1 MLDYE
6 TSVLTSPIA
15 SNGTEPEVERDVVL
29 SVRDLHYAYP
39 NGHPALRGVNLTIR
53 AGERVALMGPNGAG
67 KSTLLMHLN
76 GILQPRQGQPGSG
89 GSIEVAGLQLSAGN
103 LGRIRALVGVVFQNP
118 DDQLFSPSVYD
129 DIAYGPLYMGLPKD
143 EIATRVRDA
152 LAAVDMTG
160 FEERM
165 PHHLSI
171 GQRKRISL
179 ATVLVMDPAILVLDE
194 PSAGLDPRARR
205 GLISLLRSLP
215 QTLLASTHD
224 MRLVRDLFD
233 RAIIMHEGRI
243 VIDAPTADVLHD
255 EALLEEYGLEA
266 P

>member
-1 MLDYE
+1 MLSSSA
-6 TSVLTSPIA
+6 TVLSPNGRDTNDLDQPIA
-15 SNGTEPEVERDVVL
+15 VRISDL
-29 SVRDLHYAYP
+29 SYAYP
-39 NGHPALRGVNLTIR
+39 DGHIALRDVSLTIR

-76 GILQPRQGQPGSG
+76 GIFG
-89 GSIEVAGLQLSAGN
+89 GTRSRGAVEVAGLSVSDATLK
-103 LGRIRALVGVVFQNP
+103 RVRALVGVVFQNP
-118 DDQLFSPSVYD
+118 DDQLFSPTVGD
-129 DIAYGPLYMGLPKD
+129 DIAYGPLYMGLSKQ
-143 EIATRVRDA
+143 EIEERVRRA
-152 LAAVDMTG
+152 LAAVDMAG

-179 ATVLVMDPAILVLDE
+179 ATVLAMDPEILVLDE

-205 GLISLLRSLP
+205 GLIDLLRGLP
-215 QTLLASTHD
+215 QTLIASTHD

-233 RAIIMHEGRI
+233 RAVIMQEGRI
-243 VIDAPTADVLHD
+243 AIDAPTSAIIDD
-255 EALLEEYGLEA
+255 SDLLERYGLEL

>member
-1 MLDYE
+1 MLDYKPQTE
-6 TSVLTSPIA
+6 SIR
-15 SNGTEPEVERDVVL
+15 SNGTSSPAPVAIA
-29 SVRDLHYAYP
+29 VRDLHYAYP
-39 NGHPALRGVNLTIR
+39 NGHPALRGTNLTIHQ
-53 AGERVALMGPNGAG
+53 GERVAVMGPNGAG

-76 GILQPRQGQPGSG
+76 GILQPRPGQPGCG
-89 GSIEVAGLQLSAGN
+89 GAIEIAGLPLNEAN
-103 LGRIRALVGVVFQNP
+103 VRRIRALVGVVFQNP
-118 DDQLFSPSVYD
+118 DDQLFSPTVYD
-129 DIAYGPLYMGLPKD
+129 DVAYGPLYMGLPRA
-143 EIATRVRDA
+143 EIEQRVRDA
-152 LAAVDMTG
+152 LAAVDMSG

-179 ATVLVMDPAILVLDE
+179 ATVLVMDPEVLILDE

-205 GLISLLRSLP
+205 GLIALLRGLP

-233 RAIIMHEGRI
+233 RAIIMQEGRI
-243 VIDAPTADVLHD
+243 VVDAPAADVLRD
-255 EALLEEYGLEA
+255 EELLEEYGLEA